1 MFNLARVKKPTV
13 IFIDEI
19 DSLCGSRDVAFLVL
33 SLIYRVVVVQV
44 VCDRC

>member
-19 DSLCGSRDVAFLVL
+19 DSLCGSRDVDNSIVFF
-33 SLIYRVVVVQV
+33 ICRVVVVQV
-44 VCDRC
+44 V